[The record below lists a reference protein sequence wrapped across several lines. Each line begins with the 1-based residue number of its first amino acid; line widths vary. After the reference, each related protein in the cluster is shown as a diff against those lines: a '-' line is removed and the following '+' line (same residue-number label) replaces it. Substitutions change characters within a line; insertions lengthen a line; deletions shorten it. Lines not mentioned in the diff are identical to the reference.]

1 MGIELVEGRLF
12 TERDDAAAPRVV
24 VVNQALA
31 RQFFRNENPVG
42 RRIVYSSRRQID
54 AREIVGVV
62 RDVRHFGLDREPMPE
77 FYTPQA
83 QPPGYGGM
91 YVVIRYEGDPAPL
104 VPSLRQEVRALE
116 PDVPLYGV
124 RTISELIDQSVA
136 DARVRTALLGLFA
149 VLALVLATLGA
160 YGVISVV
167 VSQRTREM
175 GIRMALGADA
185 SDVVRLIVGQ
195 AMLPV
200 LAGTILG
207 LGAAVLLARAI
218 EGMLFK
224 VQPADPITF
233 MLAPLVIVLAGAVA
247 AWLPARRAC
256 RVPAADVLR

>member
-1 MGIELVEGRLF
+1 
-12 TERDDAAAPRVV
+12 
-24 VVNQALA
+24 
-31 RQFFRNENPVG
+31 
-42 RRIVYSSRRQID
+42 
-54 AREIVGVV
+54 
-62 RDVRHFGLDREPMPE
+62 
-77 FYTPQA
+77 
-83 QPPGYGGM
+83 
-91 YVVIRYEGDPAPL
+91 
-104 VPSLRQEVRALE
+104 
-116 PDVPLYGV
+116 
-124 RTISELIDQSVA
+124 LIDQSVA

-195 AMLPV
+195 GMLPV

-256 RVPAADVLR
+256 RVPAADMLR